1 MDVKK
6 PRGTR
11 DFSYPEM
18 EDRGHIQES
27 ISAVFERFGYRQIL
41 TPTFEHVE
49 LFAQKSGDEITEHM
63 YVFEDKGGRKVCLR
77 PEATASVC
85 RMYSEELR
93 DMRLPL
99 RLYYFCPM
107 FRYERPQKGRYRE
120 FWQLGM
126 ELIGSKK
133 AEADA
138 EAILLAYE
146 SLKAIGLSSELEVGH
161 VGVLRGLMNDL
172 GIAADVQDKATAA
185 IDKGD
190 RDGLMYLTESDVLG
204 RLIGLKGTS
213 DAISEAEKLLSDYPT
228 ASAALGEL
236 KEVLNWLDLL
246 AVPYKVNLGIARGL
260 EYYTGM
266 VFEMR
271 VPALAA
277 QNQICGGGRY
287 DKLIELFSGLS
298 VPAVGFAF
306 GFDRVMNAIE
316 HQGITIP
323 KKQVDVV
330 VAPVNDEVRK
340 AAFKITADL
349 RGELSVDLDVMGRK
363 LPKIMEYAAEVKA
376 KYVLIVG
383 PADLKE
389 NKATVRNMA
398 DGKQETVDLKDLK
411 RRLKELCR

>member
-1 MDVKK
+1 MDAKK

-11 DFSYPEM
+11 DFSYPET
-18 EDRGHIQES
+18 EDRQHIQTS

-63 YVFEDKGGRKVCLR
+63 YVFEDKGGRRICLR

-85 RMYSEELR
+85 RMYGEEMR

-99 RLYYFCPM
+99 RMYYFCPM

-120 FWQLGM
+120 FWQLGV
-126 ELIGSKK
+126 ELLGAKK

-146 SLKAIGLSSELEVGH
+146 SLKEIGLSFDLEVGH
-161 VGVLRGLMNDL
+161 VGVLRGFMKDL

-190 RDGLMYLTESDVLG
+190 RDGLMYLTESDALG
-204 RLIGLKGTS
+204 KLIDLKGTS
-213 DAISEAEKLLSDYPT
+213 DAITTAEKLLTDYPT
-228 ASAALGEL
+228 ASAALAEL
-236 KEVLNWLDLL
+236 KEILSWLDLL
-246 AVPYKVNLGIARGL
+246 SVPYQVNLGIARGL

-287 DKLIELFSGLS
+287 DKLIELLSGLS

-316 HQGITIP
+316 HQNIQIP
-323 KKQVDVV
+323 KKRVDVV
-330 VAPVNDEVRK
+330 VAPVNEEVRK
-340 AAFKITADL
+340 EAFKIAADL
-349 RGELSVDLDVMGRK
+349 RKSLSVDLDVMGRK
-363 LPKIMEYAAEVKA
+363 LPKILEYASETKA
-376 KYVLIVG
+376 KCVLIIG

-389 NKATVRNMA
+389 KKATIRNMA
-398 DGKQETVDLKDLK
+398 DGKQEAVAINELAG
-411 RRLKELCR
+411 RLKEICS

>member
-11 DFSYPEM
+11 DFPYPEM
-18 EDRGHIQES
+18 EDREHVKRT

-63 YVFEDKGGRKVCLR
+63 YVFEDKGGRRICLR

-99 RLYYFCPM
+99 RLYYYCPM

-120 FWQLGM
+120 FWQLGV
-126 ELIGSKK
+126 ELLGAKK

-138 EAILLAYE
+138 EVILLAYE
-146 SLKAIGLSSELEVGH
+146 SLKELGLSSELEVGH

-172 GIAADVQDKATAA
+172 GIAPDIQDKATAA

-190 RDGLMYLTESDVLG
+190 RDALMYLTESDVLG
-204 RLIGLKGTS
+204 KLIDLKGAS
-213 DAISEAEKLLSDYPT
+213 DAITKAEKLLADYPT
-228 ASAALGEL
+228 ASAALSEFREIL
-236 KEVLNWLDLL
+236 SWLDLTS
-246 AVPYKVNLGIARGL
+246 VPYEVNLGIARGL

-271 VPALAA
+271 VPSLAA

-298 VPAVGFAF
+298 VPAVGFAY
-306 GFDRVMNAIE
+306 GFDRVMNAAE
-316 HQGITIP
+316 HQNIAIP
-323 KKQVDVV
+323 KKRMDVV

-340 AAFKITADL
+340 EAFKIAAGL
-349 RGELSVDLDVMGRK
+349 RDTLSVDLDVMGRK
-363 LPKIMEYAAEVKA
+363 LPKILEYAAETRA
-376 KYVLIVG
+376 KYVLIIG

-398 DGKQETVDLKDLK
+398 DGKQETVTLSQLKEK
-411 RRLKELCR
+411 LKELCS

>member
-1 MDVKK
+1 MDAKK

-11 DFSYPEM
+11 DFSFAEM
-18 EDRGHIQES
+18 EDRKHVEET
-27 ISAVFERFGYRQIL
+27 ISGAFECFGYRRIL

-49 LFAQKSGDEITEHM
+49 LFAQKSGEEITEHM
-63 YVFEDKGGRKVCLR
+63 YVFEDKGGRKICLR

-99 RLYYFCPM
+99 RLYYYCPM

-120 FWQLGM
+120 FWQLGL
-126 ELIGSKK
+126 ELLGAKN

-138 EAILLAYE
+138 EVILLAYD
-146 SLKAIGLSSELEVGH
+146 SLKKLGLLFELEVGH

-172 GIAADVQDKATAA
+172 GIKADVQDKATAA

-190 RDGLMYLTESDVLG
+190 RDALMYLTESAVL
-204 RLIGLKGTS
+204 LELVDLKGS
-213 DAISEAEKLLSDYPT
+213 VDVISKAEKLLGEYKT
-228 ASAALGEL
+228 AAAALAEL
-236 KEVLNWLDLL
+236 KDVLSWLDIV

-306 GFDRVMNAIE
+306 GFDRVMNAVE
-316 HQGITIP
+316 HQKIELP
-323 KKQVDVV
+323 KKRIDVV
-330 VAPVNDEVRK
+330 VAPVNEEVRK
-340 AAFKITADL
+340 DAFRIAAGL
-349 RGELSVDLDVMGRK
+349 RDTLCVDLDVMGRK
-363 LPKIMEYAAEVKA
+363 LPKILDYAGDVKA
-376 KYVLIVG
+376 RYVLIIG
-383 PADLKE
+383 PADLKDG
-389 NKATVRNMA
+389 KATLRNMD
-398 DGKQETVDLKDLK
+398 DGKQEIVG
-411 RRLKELCR
+411 LKELKVRLTELCR

>member
-1 MDVKK
+1 MDAKK

-11 DFSYPEM
+11 DFSFPEM
-18 EDRGHIQES
+18 EDRKHVEETLSG
-27 ISAVFERFGYRQIL
+27 VFECFGYRRIL

-49 LFAQKSGDEITEHM
+49 LFAQKSGEEITEHM
-63 YVFEDKGGRKVCLR
+63 YVFEDKGGRKICLR

-120 FWQLGM
+120 FWQLGL
-126 ELIGSKK
+126 ELLGAKN

-138 EAILLAYE
+138 EVIQLAYD
-146 SLKAIGLSSELEVGH
+146 SLKKLGLSSDLEVGH
-161 VGVLRGLMNDL
+161 VGILRGLMNDL
-172 GIAADVQDKATAA
+172 GIKADVQDKATAC

-190 RDGLMYLTESDVLG
+190 RDGLMYLTESTVL
-204 RLIGLKGTS
+204 LELVDLKGS
-213 DAISEAEKLLSDYPT
+213 ADVILKAEKLLAEYKT
-228 ASAALGEL
+228 AAAALKEL
-236 KEVLNWLDLL
+236 KDVLSWLDMV

-306 GFDRVMNAIE
+306 GFDRVMNAVEYQKIE
-316 HQGITIP
+316 LP
-323 KKQVDVV
+323 KKRIDVV

-340 AAFKITADL
+340 DAFKIAASL
-349 RGELSVDLDVMGRK
+349 RDTLCVDLDVMGRK
-363 LPKIMEYAAEVKA
+363 LPKILDYAADVKA
-376 KYVLIVG
+376 KYALIIG
-383 PADLKE
+383 PSDLKE
-389 NKATVRNMA
+389 GKATLRNMD
-398 DGKQETVDLKDLK
+398 DGKQEIVG
-411 RRLKELCR
+411 LKELKDRLRELCR